1 MLYLPRYRISTSLRV
16 VIAAFFYLFAAVT
29 AVNAQTVP
37 TSFALTNADA
47 SNTTAVGG
55 TPDPFNTTV
64 SGASGYTNGNLWL
77 RRQGVGFDLAN
88 NREIFQKDANGGVG
102 DAVALQ
108 TVISGLVPGQSY
120 GVYVAFIS
128 VPTETWQVRASL
140 DSSDYETFTPTSPV
154 GYVYDLGRSSSKGSN
169 RHQYLGLIGNA
180 TAQPDGTITVY
191 VDDSTGSGNTTR
203 TWYEGVGVSDPVT
216 LPEAPSLPGGA
227 VEVAPD
233 GAWTWFND
241 ERAIFHNGCLYAG
254 YVRADGHVG
263 ISRLD
268 PTTATS
274 SHTQL
279 STSRSVQRDDHN
291 NPSITPL
298 ADGRLLVVY
307 SKHNGA
313 SEFYT
318 RTSTIVDPATDTDWG
333 AEQIF
338 NVPQNNTY
346 ANTYR
351 LSDESDL
358 LYQFHRCVNF
368 NPTLSRSD
376 DEGATWGAATHFI
389 KVGNDSSIR
398 PYPRY
403 VSNHTDRIDLIYTE
417 GHPRAEDNSIYHM
430 YYTEG
435 AFRKTDGTLIKNIT
449 ELPID
454 HAEDEQ
460 GSVVYTYS
468 DAAYGTSDGPDDWIP
483 AGRGWTWDIHYE
495 ANGNPV
501 CVFQVQRENTTGTA
515 WTHDRIYY
523 YYARW
528 DGTAWQKKFIAQA
541 GRPLYSRERDYGGGM
556 CIDPEDPRVVYISSN
571 AASPFALNDID
582 NVPLNADSRYELYR
596 GVTLDGGQTFTWEA
610 ITENSAKDNMRPI
623 VPENHGY
630 DRALVWFYGTYNT
643 YQNYD
648 TQVLALLK
656 NDRAVSD

>member
-1 MLYLPRYRISTSLRV
+1 MLYLPRDRTSTSLRDVLVTSLCLLSVASV
-16 VIAAFFYLFAAVT
+16 VH
-29 AVNAQTVP
+29 AQTVSLDQAVT
-37 TSFALTNADA
+37 TSSTLINVDAGNAI
-47 SNTTAVGG
+47 AVGG
-55 TPDPFNTTV
+55 TLDP
-64 SGASGYTNGNLWL
+64 L
-77 RRQGVGFDLAN
+77 
-88 NREIFQKDANGGVG
+88 
-102 DAVALQ
+102 
-108 TVISGLVPGQSY
+108 
-120 GVYVAFIS
+120 
-128 VPTETWQVRASL
+128 
-140 DSSDYETFTPTSPV
+140 
-154 GYVYDLGRSSSKGSN
+154 
-169 RHQYLGLIGNA
+169 
-180 TAQPDGTITVY
+180 
-191 VDDSTGSGNTTR
+191 
-203 TWYEGVGVSDPVT
+203 
-216 LPEAPSLPGGA
+216 SLPGGA
-227 VEVAPD
+227 AEVAPD

-241 ERAIFHNGCLYAG
+241 ERAMFHQGYLYAG
-254 YVRADGHVG
+254 YVRSDGHVG
-263 ISRLD
+263 ISRFD

-279 STSRSVQRDDHN
+279 STAKSIQRDDHN

-298 ADGRLLVVY
+298 SDGRLLVVY

-313 SEFYT
+313 PEFYT
-318 RTSTIVDPATDTDWG
+318 RTSITADPATDVDWG
-333 AEQIF
+333 AEQVF
-338 NVPQNNTY
+338 TVPQRNTY

-358 LYQFHRCVNF
+358 LYQFHRCINF

-376 DEGATWGAATHFI
+376 DEGATWGDATHFI

-430 YYTEG
+430 YYKAG

-454 HAEDEQ
+454 HAAGEQ
-460 GSVVYTYS
+460 GNVVYTYS
-468 DAAYGTSDGPDDWIP
+468 NAAYGASDGPDDWIP
-483 AGRGWTWDIHYE
+483 TGRGWTWDIHYE

-501 CVFQVQRENTTGTA
+501 CVFQVQRENTTGTG

-528 DGTAWQKKFIAQA
+528 DGSAWQKKFIAQA
-541 GRPLYSRERDYGGGM
+541 GRPLYPRERDYGGGM

-571 AASPFALNDID
+571 AASPFALSDID

-596 GVTLDGGQTFTWEA
+596 GVTLDSGQTFTWEA
-610 ITENSAKDNMRPI
+610 ITENSAQDNMRPI
-623 VPENHGY
+623 VPEKHGY

-648 TQVLALLK
+648 TKVLTLLK
-656 NDRAVSD
+656 NKAAVSD